1 MAARFLFSLA
11 VLFIFS
17 SADAQCDPDPL
28 YQDSLFGVWPD
39 TITDFPPAIIG
50 EEYFGQIDIMIP
62 ASSGDVPQ
70 IDLPFDLP
78 IDSGLVNSV
87 VGLPP
92 GLTYEC
98 NSQTPAPC
106 SYLPQSLGC
115 AAIVG
120 TPTEEGVYPLQIN
133 VTAYTF
139 FIVLLEAPVTFEGYE
154 VVVSDGITSIRERD
168 LFQVDGLKNI
178 PNPFSGSTTIQF
190 ITRSSMPLRFTVMD
204 LLGQVVW
211 NESIVSSPGQNDIV
225 FTPSGLKTGLY
236 LYSLTSPE
244 GTVTQRMIFTGQ

>member
-1 MAARFLFSLA
+1 MLNRLLLSFTAILL
-11 VLFIFS
+11 IS
-17 SADAQCDPDPL
+17 SAEAQCDPTPL

-39 TITDFPPAIIG
+39 TITDFPPAIID
-50 EEYFGQIDIMIP
+50 ESYFGQIDIMIP

-70 IDLPFDLP
+70 IELPFVLP

-115 AAIVG
+115 AAIIG
-120 TPTEEGVYPLQIN
+120 TPTEEGVFPLEIN

-168 LFQVDGLKNI
+168 LFQVDGLRNL
-178 PNPFSGSTTIQF
+178 PNPFTGSTTIRF
-190 ITRSSMPLRFTVMD
+190 NTRSSMQLRFTVMD

-211 NESIVSSPGQNDIV
+211 DESIVSSPGQNDIE
-225 FTPSGLKTGLY
+225 FTPSGLETGLY
-236 LYSLTSPE
+236 LYSLTGPE
-244 GTVTQRMIFTGQ
+244 GTVTQRMIYRGQ